1 MFCPNCG
8 LEQGELNGMGT
19 TPMALLI
26 KDDQRFLSHMRENRG
41 YLPRDSY
48 ITQLTTDH
56 SMVNRMGK

>member
-8 LEQGELNGMGT
+8 FEHGELNGMGT

-26 KDDQRFLSHMRENRG
+26 KDEQTFLSRMRDNRA

-56 SMVNRMGK
+56 SMVNRMVK